1 MRILYL
7 GLPLGAEVLRRA
19 GFAPTIAC
27 IGHLDAPGRRRARR
41 LLQGAGTLLLGA
53 PSLEDDEVVR
63 TLASAGCDVIL
74 SWFWPKKIPAR
85 VLGLAPRGAFG
96 VHPSL
101 LPRWRGPDPFFWSIR
116 RGDRETGVTLHRLE
130 PEYDTGRIV
139 EQRAVAIEDDD
150 DGWSLAKKLD
160 RPSLALLVSCA
171 QRLARGEVLE
181 GAPQD
186 EGRATEAPQTVEED
200 LALDFDCAAEELERW
215 VRAARPE
222 PGARA
227 FLGEALVT
235 FLEVAVE
242 DGVEVP
248 GGLEIGEAWIA
259 GGEVRI
265 RCGRGVLR
273 VDRVRDEDDDGEE
286 KDGEALAALLR

>member
-7 GLPLGAEVLRRA
+7 GLPLGAEMLRRA
-19 GFAPTIAC
+19 GFRPVVAC
-27 IGHLDAPGRRRARR
+27 VGHLDAPGRKRMRR

-53 PSLEDDEVVR
+53 PALEDETIVR
-63 TLASAGCDVIL
+63 TLASAQPDVIL
-74 SWFWPKKIPAR
+74 SWFWPRKIPAR
-85 VLGLAPRGAFG
+85 VLALAPRGGFG

-116 RGDRETGVTLHRLE
+116 RGDAETGVTLHRLE

-139 EQRAVAIEDDD
+139 AQRRVSIDADD

-160 RPSLALLVSCA
+160 RPSLALLIECA
-171 QRLARGEVLE
+171 QRLSRGEALE
-181 GAPQD
+181 GAAQD
-186 EGRATEAPQTVEED
+186 EALATEAPQTTEDD
-200 LALDFDCAAEELERW
+200 LALDFDCDAEELERW

-227 FLGEALVT
+227 YLGESLVT
-235 FLEVAVE
+235 FLDVAV
-242 DGVEVP
+242 DDARVP
-248 GGLEIGEAWIA
+248 SGLEVGEAWIE
-259 GGEVRI
+259 GEVVRI

-273 VDRVRDEDDDGEE
+273 IDRVRDEDDDGAEKEGEE
-286 KDGEALAALLR
+286 IAALL